1 MRVFSIPQSFVFTRD
16 GSKYSWLSY
25 GHSSKWFLSVDPWK
39 LLNALTTLVCQFHG
53 GNMPHPHCHV
63 CVDLGIKSVPI
74 NLAGWP
80 SISILQLGPL
90 ALTWS
95 PTLLQTGVFMS
106 FKLPFTLKNIN
117 WCFSLWKFWQ
127 NYWMLIHFNN

>member
-1 MRVFSIPQSFVFTRD
+1 MFSIPQSFVFTRD
-16 GSKYSWLSY
+16 SSNYSWLSY
-25 GHSSKWFLSVDPWK
+25 GHSSKWFLSVDTWN

-95 PTLLQTGVFMS
+95 PTFLQAGVFVS

-117 WCFSLWKFWQ
+117 WCFFLWKVWQ